1 MTSPRR
7 FSALLGAFF
16 VLPLVLAACGGD
28 SVPGNAVVKIGSDPI
43 KTSQFDHWLQVAA
56 TTAQQQTGVTG
67 KAAIPKPPEF
77 TACIANKKKTAVKPA
92 KGQPTPTDATYK
104 AQCRAGVHA
113 LRDQTMQ
120 FLISSAWIEGESAD
134 RGVKVSD
141 AQVKKDFDKQR
152 RLSFPKDKDYLAFLK
167 SSGNVQE
174 DLLYRIKIQD
184 LSDEAAHEGPRGH
197 RQGHRRA
204 DRQLLQQEQDPLRR
218 PRAARPED
226 HPDQDRGPGQEG
238 QGGPRQ
244 RPVLRDGRERS
255 TPSIRPRRATAATL
269 TGVPKGQQEKSLDA
283 ATFKAPVNKVR
294 GPVKTQ
300 FGYYV
305 FEVTKITPGKQQP
318 LSTSKA
324 SIKQLLV
331 SQKQQTTL
339 DTFVKDFQ
347 KKWKDRTTCQKGY
360 QTTDCSNPPKAKP
373 STPAPATT
381 ATPQQNPPPASG
393 DDHHPEEVGRVACGG
408 CLLTPPQTSPRR
420 SRRSMP

>member
-7 FSALLGAFF
+7 LSALLGAFF

-43 KTSQFDHWLQVAA
+43 KTSAFDHWMEVAA
-56 TTAQQQTGVTG
+56 TTQQQQTGVSGVATV
-67 KAAIPKPPEF
+67 PKPPEF
-77 TACIANKKKTAVKPA
+77 TACVASKKKTAVKPA

-104 AQCRAGVHA
+104 AQCEQEYSA

-134 RGVKVSD
+134 RGVKVAD
-141 AQVKKDFDKQR
+141 AQIKKDFDKQR
-152 RLSFPKDKDYLAFLK
+152 QASFPKDKDYLAFLK
-167 SSGNVQE
+167 SSGYVQE
-174 DLLYRIKIQD
+174 DLLYRLRIQN
-184 LSDEAAHEGPRGH
+184 LSDKLRTKVLEGTDKVSDAQIANYYNKNKIRFAVPEQRDLRIVLTKTEAQAKK
-197 RQGHRRA
+197 A
-204 DRQLLQQEQDPLRR
+204 K
-218 PRAARPED
+218 AALD
-226 HPDQDRGPGQEG
+226 SGQSFKTVAAKYSVDQATKGD
-238 QGGPRQ
+238 GG
-244 RPVLRDGRERS
+244 
-255 TPSIRPRRATAATL
+255 TL

-283 ATFKAPVNKVR
+283 ATFKAPLNKIT

-300 FGYYV
+300 FGYYI

-360 QTTDCSNPPKAKP
+360 QTAECSNPPKAKP

-381 ATPQQNPPPASG
+381 ATPQQNAPPANG
-393 DDHHPEEVGRVACGG
+393 TAT
-408 CLLTPPQTSPRR
+408 TPKK
-420 SRRSMP
+420 

>member
-7 FSALLGAFF
+7 LSALLGAFF

-43 KTSQFDHWLQVAA
+43 KTSAFDHWLQVAA
-56 TTAQQQTGVTG
+56 TTQQQQTGATG
-67 KAAIPKPPEF
+67 QAAVPKPPEF
-77 TACIANKKKTAVKPA
+77 TACVANKKKTAVKPA

-104 AQCRAGVHA
+104 AQCEQEYDA

-134 RGVKVSD
+134 RGVKVPDS
-141 AQVKKDFDKQR
+141 QVKKDFDKQR
-152 RLSFPKDKDYLAFLK
+152 LQSFPKDKDYLAFLK
-167 SSGNVQE
+167 SSGYVQE
-174 DLLYRIKIQD
+174 DLLYRLKIQA
-184 LSDEAAHEGPRGH
+184 LSDKLRTKVLDGTDKVTDAQIANYYNKNKIRFAVPEQRDLEIVLTKTEDQAKKAKAALDSG
-197 RQGHRRA
+197 QSFKTVASKYSIDQATKA
-204 DRQLLQQEQDPLRR
+204 D
-218 PRAARPED
+218 
-226 HPDQDRGPGQEG
+226 
-238 QGGPRQ
+238 GGK
-244 RPVLRDGRERS
+244 
-255 TPSIRPRRATAATL
+255 L

-283 ATFKAPVNKVR
+283 ATFKAPKGQIE

-305 FEVTKITPGKQQP
+305 FRVTKITPGKQQP
-318 LSTSKA
+318 LATSKA

-360 QTTDCSNPPKAKP
+360 QTADCSNPPKAKP

-381 ATPQQNPPPASG
+381 ATPQQNAPPA
-393 DDHHPEEVGRVACGG
+393 GG
-408 CLLTPPQTSPRR
+408 TATTPKK
-420 SRRSMP
+420 

>member
-43 KTSQFDHWLQVAA
+43 KTSEFDHWLQAAA
-56 TTAQQQTGVTG
+56 TSAQLQTGVTS
-67 KAAIPKPPEF
+67 KAVIPQPPEF
-77 TACIANKKKTAVKPA
+77 TACIATKKKTAVKPA
-92 KGQPTPTDATYK
+92 KGQPKPTDATYK
-104 AQCRAGVHA
+104 AQCEQEYTL
-113 LRDQTMQ
+113 LRDQVMQ

-134 RGVKVSD
+134 RGVKLSD

-152 RLSFPKDKDYLAFLK
+152 LQSFPKDKDYAAFLK
-167 SSGNVQE
+167 SSGNTQE
-174 DLLYRIKIQD
+174 DLLYRVKVQS
-184 LSDEAAHEGPRGH
+184 LSDKLRTKVLEGTDKVSDAQITNYYNKNKIRFAIPEQRDLRIILTKTEAQAKK
-197 RQGHRRA
+197 A
-204 DRQLLQQEQDPLRR
+204 
-218 PRAARPED
+218 RAAIDGGQSFGSVARKYSI
-226 HPDQDRGPGQEG
+226 DQATKVD
-238 QGGPRQ
+238 GG
-244 RPVLRDGRERS
+244 E
-255 TPSIRPRRATAATL
+255 L

-283 ATFKAPVNKVR
+283 ATFKAPLHKVE

-305 FEVTKITPGKQQP
+305 FEVEKIKPSKQQP

-324 SIKQLLV
+324 SIKQLLI

-360 QTTDCSNPPKAKP
+360 QTTDCSNPPKPKP

-393 DDHHPEEVGRVACGG
+393 TTT
-408 CLLTPPQTSPRR
+408 TPKK
-420 SRRSMP
+420 

>member
-7 FSALLGAFF
+7 LSALLGAFF

-43 KTSQFDHWLQVAA
+43 KTSAFDHWLQVAA
-56 TTAQQQTGVTG
+56 TTQQQQTGTPG
-67 KAAIPKPPEF
+67 QAAVPKPPEF

-104 AQCRAGVHA
+104 AQCQQEYDA

-134 RGVKVSD
+134 RGVKVADS
-141 AQVKKDFDKQR
+141 QVKKDFDKQR
-152 RLSFPKDKDYLAFLK
+152 QASFPKDKDYLAFLK
-167 SSGNVQE
+167 SSGYVQE
-174 DLLYRIKIQD
+174 DLLYRAKIQD
-184 LSDEAAHEGPRGH
+184 LSNKLRTKVLEGTDKITDAQIADYYNKNKIRFAVPEQRDLQIVLTKTEDQAKKAKAALDSG
-197 RQGHRRA
+197 QSFKTVASKYSIDQATKA
-204 DRQLLQQEQDPLRR
+204 D
-218 PRAARPED
+218 
-226 HPDQDRGPGQEG
+226 
-238 QGGPRQ
+238 GGK
-244 RPVLRDGRERS
+244 
-255 TPSIRPRRATAATL
+255 L

-283 ATFKAPVNKVR
+283 ATFKAPKGKIV

-360 QTTDCSNPPKAKP
+360 QTAECSNPPKAKP

-381 ATPQQNPPPASG
+381 ATPQQNAPPA
-393 DDHHPEEVGRVACGG
+393 GG
-408 CLLTPPQTSPRR
+408 TATTPKK
-420 SRRSMP
+420 